1 MSDAANARLR
11 ERVTRAVRQAG
22 RAGMPRLVS
31 VTEPAAWLTDPSA
44 VVLASRRPGEPW
56 FCVEQ
61 PERAGSVL
69 ATLGSV
75 LELNARGAGR
85 FRELDASWR
94 RIAADALSDPPGT
107 ASGSGLIVTGGFSF
121 ADDGGTA
128 PEWEGFTPGSLTVPE
143 LALAQSGGATWLT
156 VAAAVSAGDDPDQ
169 VCARLGARVMDL
181 SYQSLPLLDPAPVGR
196 VRVHSKLPPSHYED
210 AVARGV
216 ERIRSGQLEK
226 LVLAREVT
234 VAAPHPH
241 DAAAIF
247 GALRGDFPTCFV
259 YAVGRGDAAFIGAT
273 PELLARRE
281 GQRFSTVA
289 LAGSI
294 RRSSDPAVDEHLAQ
308 QLLGDAKNRH
318 ENALVVRR
326 IAAALEPYAVWVTA
340 APEPGIV
347 RVANIQ
353 HLAAPIRAQLTD
365 PHGVIE
371 MAGVL
376 HPTPAVGGEP
386 NAIAQ
391 KLIPAIEGMDRGWYA
406 GTVGWSDQ
414 AGDGEFC
421 VALRCALLRG
431 RHASCFAGCGIVA
444 DSDPGTELAETEV
457 KLQALLPLLAA

>member
-1 MSDAANARLR
+1 
-11 ERVTRAVRQAG
+11 
-22 RAGMPRLVS
+22 
-31 VTEPAAWLTDPSA
+31 
-44 VVLASRRPGEPW
+44 
-56 FCVEQ
+56 
-61 PERAGSVL
+61 
-69 ATLGSV
+69 
-75 LELNARGAGR
+75 
-85 FRELDASWR
+85 
-94 RIAADALSDPPGT
+94 
-107 ASGSGLIVTGGFSF
+107 
-121 ADDGGTA
+121 
-128 PEWEGFTPGSLTVPE
+128 
-143 LALAQSGGATWLT
+143 
-156 VAAAVSAGDDPDQ
+156 
-169 VCARLGARVMDL
+169 
-181 SYQSLPLLDPAPVGR
+181 
-196 VRVHSKLPPSHYED
+196 
-210 AVARGV
+210 
-216 ERIRSGQLEK
+216 
-226 LVLAREVT
+226 
-234 VAAPHPH
+234 
-241 DAAAIF
+241 
-247 GALRGDFPTCFV
+247 
-259 YAVGRGDAAFIGAT
+259 
-273 PELLARRE
+273 LARRE

>member
-1 MSDAANARLR
+1 M
-11 ERVTRAVRQAG
+11 Q
-22 RAGMPRLVS
+22 RLVS
-31 VTEPAAWLTDPSA
+31 VTEPARGITDPSA
-44 VVLASRRPGEPW
+44 VVFASRRPGEPW
-56 FCVEQ
+56 FCLEQ

-75 LELNARGAGR
+75 LELKARGMGR
-85 FRELDASWR
+85 FRELDANWR
-94 RIAADALSDPPGT
+94 RLAADALSDPPE
-107 ASGSGLIVTGGFSF
+107 AACGSGLIVTGGFSF

-128 PEWEGFTPGSLTVPE
+128 PEWEGFTPASLTVPE
-143 LALAQSGGATWLT
+143 LALAQSGGATWVT
-156 VAAAVSAGDDPDQ
+156 VAAAVSATDDIDQ
-169 VCARLGARVMDL
+169 VCARLDARVADL
-181 SYQSLPLLDPAPVGR
+181 SDRPLPLLDPAPVGR
-196 VRVHSKLPPSHYED
+196 VRVHSKLPPSHYEE
-210 AVARGV
+210 AVGRGV
-216 ERIRSGQLEK
+216 QRIRSGELEK

-234 VAAPHPH
+234 VVAPRAH

-247 GALRGDFPTCFV
+247 GALRDRFPACFV

-273 PELLARRE
+273 PELLLRRE
-281 GQRFSTVA
+281 GRRLSTVA

-326 IAAALEPYAVWVTA
+326 IAAALEPYAVWVAA

-353 HLAAPIRAQLTD
+353 HLAAPVRAQLAD

-386 NAIAQ
+386 NAVAQ

-431 RHASCFAGCGIVA
+431 REASCFAGCGIVA
-444 DSDPGTELAETEV
+444 DSDPGSELAETEV